1 MSVEIAVWLKR
12 VAREEERVEQG
23 GSVSSA
29 VSREDWVRQLRI
41 TREVLVGHLLDDLRG
56 CRVR

>member
-1 MSVEIAVWLKR
+1 MSTPEIAVWLKR
-12 VAREEERVEQG
+12 IAREEVRIEQG
-23 GSVSSA
+23 GPVTSG
-29 VSREDWVRQLRI
+29 SREERVRQLRI